1 MESTFLFPSL
11 KCSHFVI
18 RYMFLK
24 SNQQNDALNDEFI
37 PNGTTAVVFHFKS
50 QAFLIEKHK
59 RSILPSFFLVT
70 PNMTRLNVGINSP
83 FDTMVI
89 LFNASIFSRL
99 FKVELN
105 KLPKS
110 NPKVIDL
117 FKGFPV
123 RDYLAELNS
132 FRERVNF
139 FESYM
144 INNIITENYHPDII
158 DHVYDKIM
166 IKGGTLS
173 IKEILKE
180 FTINPRV
187 FRRKFKMRVGLSAKN
202 LSRIVRL
209 NYVWD
214 QMENK
219 CIPNVQD
226 LIFNSGF
233 YDQSHLINDF
243 KNLTG
248 KSPSKF
254 INKNIKSIK
263 LLSGKP

>member
-1 MESTFLFPSL
+1 MESKFLFPSL
-11 KCSHFVI
+11 KCSHFII

-24 SNQQNDALNDEFI
+24 SNKKNDALNDEFI
-37 PNGTTAVVFHFKS
+37 PNGTTAMVFHFES
-50 QAFLIEKHK
+50 QAFLIEKRKH
-59 RSILPSFFLVT
+59 LPLPPFFLVT
-70 PNMTRLNVGINSP
+70 PTMTRIRVGIKSP

-89 LFNASIFSRL
+89 LFNAAMFSRL
-99 FKVELN
+99 FKIELN

-110 NPKVIDL
+110 NPKVINL
-117 FKGFPV
+117 FKGYPV
-123 RDYLAELNS
+123 YDRLAELSS
-132 FRERVNF
+132 FKERVSF
-139 FESYM
+139 FELYL
-144 INNIITENYHPDII
+144 INNIIPENYQPDII
-158 DHVYDKIM
+158 DKVYNKVM
-166 IKGGTLS
+166 INGGTLS
-173 IKEILKE
+173 IKGMLQELS
-180 FTINPRV
+180 INPRV

-219 CIPNVQD
+219 LIPDVQD

-248 KSPSKF
+248 EPPSKF
-254 INKNIKSIK
+254 INKDIKSIK